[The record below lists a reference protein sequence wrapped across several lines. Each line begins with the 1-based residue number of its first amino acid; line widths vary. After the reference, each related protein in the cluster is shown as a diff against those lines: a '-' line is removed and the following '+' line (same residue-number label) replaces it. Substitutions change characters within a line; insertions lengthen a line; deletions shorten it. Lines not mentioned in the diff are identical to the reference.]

1 MSRPPFT
8 LIMLMLDEKSTQ
20 IFDIIS
26 HCNNCGQC
34 SLTCPTHFHGLF
46 NPLGV
51 LRAIQMGNIREA
63 ITDQPLFNCLTCNR
77 CMTYC
82 PNSKNGEGMNFA
94 VMMRL
99 LREYAHNQHIP
110 IKNSSNPPG
119 LCTLLVDSNYNP
131 EAPEAPETP
140 EPPETPK
147 SQVVPLSL
155 EDISDVEFDQYFGEN
170 SSLSLNRVEQ
180 GEIAF
185 FVGDLPLY
193 QKKVPQFFKDFT
205 QILESSVKILNQVDI
220 IPVIINMKPLGHDD
234 YWAGHT
240 EIFTILA
247 HENVRRYK
255 EAGVKTIIVESAE
268 AYRTWRYDYPEV
280 VEGCDFAVFHLSQYL
295 FQTGKYKKLKID
307 ASLSTSY
314 TFADSSRL
322 GRLGGGVYE
331 EPRQILSKVSGAI
344 LKEMD
349 SNRQEAFDCGTG
361 MYLEEVEETN
371 NLWNKMIEEIASTKA
386 DYFITTSPKT
396 LLHYSSIIATK
407 PFESRELPIV
417 KDWAVFLSRFLV

>member
-1 MSRPPFT
+1 MPRPPFT
-8 LIMLMLDEKSTQ
+8 IIMLMLGDEFTQ
-20 IFDIIS
+20 IFDIVS

-34 SLTCPTHFHGLF
+34 SLTCPTHFYGLF

-51 LRAIQMGNIREA
+51 LREVQMGNIREA
-63 ITDQPLFNCLTCNR
+63 IINQPLFNCLTCNR

-119 LCTLLVDSNYNP
+119 LCTLLVNSNYDPESPESPKDSNTQ
-131 EAPEAPETP
+131 E
-140 EPPETPK
+140 
-147 SQVVPLSL
+147 VPISL
-155 EDISDVEFDQYFGEN
+155 GDILDVEFENYFGEK
-170 SSLSLNRVEQ
+170 SFLSLKRVEH

-185 FVGDLPLY
+185 FAGDLPLY
-193 QKKVPQFFKDFT
+193 QKKAPQFSEDFT
-205 QILESSVKILNQVDI
+205 QILESSVKILNQVGV

-234 YWAGHT
+234 YWAGHS
-240 EIFTILA
+240 EIFTLLA
-247 HENVRRYK
+247 QENVQRYK
-255 EAGVKTIIVESAE
+255 EAGVKTIVVESAE
-268 AYRTWRYDYPEV
+268 AYRTWKYDYPEV
-280 VEGCDFAVFHLSQYL
+280 VEDCDFTVFHLSQYL

-307 ASLSTSY
+307 ASISTSY

-349 SNRQEAFDCGTG
+349 SNRHEAFDCGTG
-361 MYLEEVEETN
+361 MYLEKSEETTK
-371 NLWNKMIEEIASTKA
+371 LWHKMIEEIAATHA
-386 DYFITTSPKT
+386 DYFVTTSPKT
-396 LLHYSSIIATK
+396 LLHYSSLIATE